1 MDIGKL
7 AGLFVTFFM
16 VLCSCQ
22 TLFCFAKPTKDIL
35 NQRQNGH
42 VRRRRSVADHELSDR
57 LSREILETKRRKY
70 LSFLLNVAERSTS
83 KSCYCPSF
91 DPEFD
96 EEALYALLLTLE
108 MKNEIG
114 TSESVLRNT
123 PCQCAVRK
131 AYDMI
136 MDTLNDEDRTFEKP
150 GEKAVKMLIDQ
161 LPIEMKASIAE
172 HIVRMRNEKRSKENR
187 LKRRYLR
194 HVNYARRPHLY
205 HNRRLR
211 GKMLLSH

>member
-7 AGLFVTFFM
+7 TGLFVTFFM

-22 TLFCFAKPTKDIL
+22 TLFCFAKPTKNAL

-83 KSCYCPSF
+83 KSCYCPR
-91 DPEFD
+91 
-96 EEALYALLLTLE
+96 
-108 MKNEIG
+108 
-114 TSESVLRNT
+114 RNT

-150 GEKAVKMLIDQ
+150 GEKAVKMLVDQ